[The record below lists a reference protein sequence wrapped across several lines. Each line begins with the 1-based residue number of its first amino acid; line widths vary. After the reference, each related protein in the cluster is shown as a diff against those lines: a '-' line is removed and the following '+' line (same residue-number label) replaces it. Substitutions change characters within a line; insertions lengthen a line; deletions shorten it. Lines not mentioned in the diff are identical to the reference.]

1 MKALRTARPSV
12 RTAAPAALV
21 LGAAVLLSG
30 CGDQQPGAAAVVD
43 GRVIS
48 DTDAQQV
55 AAQIST
61 VPGVQQK
68 VTPADTLVSLI
79 LAPYVLDQAEKDGK
93 GISESQAR
101 AAVKEIKNPAPATLE
116 FVRTSLAANGL
127 SEQAR
132 AAVLAEVAKAEIT
145 VNPRYGTLDRKK
157 LQLTPPAPNWI
168 EAGRPL
174 GHGDPAGP
182 GHRGSAA
189 VVAARLSLLLSTP
202 RIAPGLLSREAW
214 STLERAGQV
223 LGPGRRRAAAAGHRG
238 RRGERHRP
246 RRRAPRRAG
255 PAPGR
260 PGHRG
265 GRRLGRLLRRQTP
278 GSPTPSPPRSAAATT
293 RPRSRCWWARTTC
306 PGPACSTWS
315 P

>member
-48 DTDAQQV
+48 DADAQQV

-79 LAPYVLDQAEKDGK
+79 LAPYVIDQAEKDGK

-101 AAVKEIKNPAPATLE
+101 AAVKEIKNPSPATID
-116 FVRTSLAANGL
+116 FVRTSMAAGGL
-127 SEQAR
+127 SDRAR
-132 AAVLAEVAKAEIT
+132 AAVLAEVAKAKIT

-157 LQLTPPAPNWI
+157 LQLTPPAPNW
-168 EAGRPL
+168 L
-174 GHGDPAGP
+174 TPA
-182 GHRGSAA
+182 
-189 VVAARLSLLLSTP
+189 TP
-202 RIAPGLLSREAW
+202 TA
-214 STLERAGQV
+214 T
-223 LGPGRRRAAAAGHRG
+223 
-238 RRGERHRP
+238 
-246 RRRAPRRAG
+246 
-255 PAPGR
+255 PAP
-260 PGHRG
+260 
-265 GRRLGRLLRRQTP
+265 Q
-278 GSPTPSPPRSAAATT
+278 A
-293 RPRSRCWWARTTC
+293 
-306 PGPACSTWS
+306 PASEA
-315 P
+315 PQQ

>member
-30 CGDQQPGAAAVVD
+30 CGAQQPGAAAVVD

-93 GISESQAR
+93 GVSESQAR
-101 AAVKEIKNPAPATLE
+101 AAVKEIKDPAPATLD

-127 SEQAR
+127 SDRAR
-132 AAVLAEVAKAEIT
+132 AAVLADVAKAKIT

-168 EAGRPL
+168 KATAP
-174 GHGDPAGP
+174 
-182 GHRGSAA
+182 
-189 VVAARLSLLLSTP
+189 STP
-202 RIAPGLLSREAW
+202 QAPATEAP
-214 STLERAGQV
+214 Q
-223 LGPGRRRAAAAGHRG
+223 
-238 RRGERHRP
+238 
-246 RRRAPRRAG
+246 
-255 PAPGR
+255 
-260 PGHRG
+260 
-265 GRRLGRLLRRQTP
+265 Q
-278 GSPTPSPPRSAAATT
+278 
-293 RPRSRCWWARTTC
+293 
-306 PGPACSTWS
+306 
-315 P
+315 

>member
-30 CGDQQPGAAAVVD
+30 CGAQQPGAAAVVD

-93 GISESQAR
+93 GVSESQAR
-101 AAVKEIKNPAPATLE
+101 AAVKEIKDPAPATLD

-127 SEQAR
+127 SDRAR
-132 AAVLAEVAKAEIT
+132 AAVLADVAKAKIT

-168 EAGRPL
+168 KA
-174 GHGDPAGP
+174 
-182 GHRGSAA
+182 
-189 VVAARLSLLLSTP
+189 T
-202 RIAPGLLSREAW
+202 
-214 STLERAGQV
+214 
-223 LGPGRRRAAAAGHRG
+223 
-238 RRGERHRP
+238 
-246 RRRAPRRAG
+246 
-255 PAPGR
+255 
-260 PGHRG
+260 
-265 GRRLGRLLRRQTP
+265 
-278 GSPTPSPPRSAAATT
+278 TPSAPAT
-293 RPRSRCWWARTTC
+293 PQA
-306 PGPACSTWS
+306 PATEA
-315 P
+315 PQQ